1 MQQYANEVG
10 EFGLYYYIGETQGKC
25 RTKPGNK
32 EVSTTSGLIG
42 EWVEHRTSDQMI
54 GVQSQL

>member
-10 EFGLYYYIGETQGKC
+10 EYGLHYYIGETQGKC
-25 RTKPGNK
+25 RTKPGKK
-32 EVSTTSGLIG
+32 EVSTSGLMG